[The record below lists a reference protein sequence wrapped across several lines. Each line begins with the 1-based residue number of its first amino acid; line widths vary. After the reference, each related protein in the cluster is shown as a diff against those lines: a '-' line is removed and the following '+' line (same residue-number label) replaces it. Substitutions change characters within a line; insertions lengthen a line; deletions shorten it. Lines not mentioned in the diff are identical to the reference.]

1 MTPDPES
8 TPSDGTTV
16 PPTNTAPTPS
26 APPAAPDA
34 TDSDPDA
41 GAKKALESERSARRE
56 AEKAAKRLES
66 EIAELRKAQM
76 TDQEKALEDARTEA
90 RTEVETR
97 LRERLL
103 SAEVRARVAGRS
115 VDPDLVATLVDRKS
129 LKWDG
134 DDVDVESLE
143 RQITRI
149 LEAKPYL
156 AFSDQPGTPA
166 PPRVPT
172 GPRGN
177 KQAGSLTRSDLHRM
191 TPEDIT
197 AAFQRGELAH
207 LMAPES

>member
-1 MTPDPES
+1 VTPSPES
-8 TPSDGTTV
+8 TPPDGTTV
-16 PPTNTAPTPS
+16 PPMTPAPTPS
-26 APPAAPDA
+26 APPAAPEA
-34 TDSDPDA
+34 TDPDPDA
-41 GAKKALESERSARRE
+41 GAKKALDAERKARRD
-56 AEKAAKRLES
+56 AESAAKRLES
-66 EIAELRKAQM
+66 EIAELRKSQM
-76 TDQEKALEDARTEA
+76 TDQEKALDDARTEA

-115 VDPDLVATLVDRKS
+115 IDPDLVATLVDRKS

-143 RQITRI
+143 RQISKI

-156 AFSDQPGTPA
+156 ALSDQPGTPA

-177 KQAGSLTRSDLHRM
+177 KQAGTITRSDLHRM

-197 AAFQRGELAH
+197 AAFKRGELSH

>member
-8 TPSDGTTV
+8 TAPDGTPV

-26 APPAAPDA
+26 APPAAPDT

-41 GAKKALESERSARRE
+41 GAKKALESERASRRE
-56 AEKAAKRLES
+56 AEKAAKRLEA
-66 EIAELRKAQM
+66 ELAELRKAQM
-76 TDQEKALEDARTEA
+76 TDQEKALDDARNEA

-115 VDPDLVATLVDRKS
+115 IDPDLVATLVDRKS

-143 RQITRI
+143 RQITKI

-156 AFSDQPGTPA
+156 ALSDQPGTPA

-177 KQAGSLTRSDLHRM
+177 KQAGSITRADLHRM
-191 TPEDIT
+191 TPEQIST
-197 AAFQRGELAH
+197 AFARGELAH
-207 LMAPES
+207 LMTSES